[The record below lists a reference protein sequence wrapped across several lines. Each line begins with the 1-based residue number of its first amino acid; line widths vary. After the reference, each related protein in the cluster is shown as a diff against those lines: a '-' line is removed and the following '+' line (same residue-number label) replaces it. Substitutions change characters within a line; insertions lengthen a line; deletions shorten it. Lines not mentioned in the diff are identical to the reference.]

1 MMKTLTRLAIAF
13 WGITLLFW
21 SANAQEKFPTGMF
34 AGGAF
39 TITFATD
46 GVHTVSTEGKVV
58 VKGTYTVEKDQLTFT
73 DKEGDFACVGQVG
86 KYKWA
91 YDGKSL
97 SFTKVQDECEGR
109 VQGLTAQPW
118 VKK

>member
-13 WGITLLFW
+13 LGITLLLW

-39 TITFATD
+39 TLTFATD

-58 VKGTYTVEKDQLTFT
+58 VKGTYSVEKDQITLT
-73 DKEGDFACVGQVG
+73 DKEGDFGRRTG
-86 KYKWA
+86 R
-91 YDGKSL
+91 
-97 SFTKVQDECEGR
+97 KVQVD
-109 VQGLTAQPW
+109 L
-118 VKK
+118 